1 MSFAHRGGW
10 EGALAEL
17 PRAVNEAVREY
28 RPGSADQRALSAA
41 LEALSGSR
49 GEIPLVIA
57 GRAVTTGRLEPARVP
72 HDHRRVLA
80 DVHLAGP
87 NETAQAI
94 DAACRTAQEWSRT
107 PWTVRAGIF
116 LRAAELLSGPWRDR
130 LNAATMLGQSK
141 SVHQAEIDAA
151 AELIDFWRFN
161 VTFMLRLYSEQPL
174 SDSRAWNRVDYR
186 PLEGYVLAITPFNF
200 TAIAGNLPTAPALLG
215 NTVVWKPA
223 ATAKVAAYLIMQIL
237 REAGLPDGVIN
248 LIYGD
253 GESVAKIAL
262 ADERLAGVHF
272 TGSTSVFN
280 RILSGIGAQAGRYRN
295 YPRVVGETGGKNFVV
310 AHSSADIDALVTA
323 IVRGGF
329 EYQGQKC
336 SAASRVFVPESIWPQ
351 VRDRLC
357 DEVRGI
363 RVGDVADFST
373 FMGAV
378 IDEKAW
384 NRHWSVLQE
393 IRHAG
398 DSRILIGG
406 TADMSRGYFVD
417 PTVVLTHDLSARVMQ
432 EELFGPIVA
441 VTTYSDSEYE
451 ETLRRIDTMSAF
463 ALTGSIFSTDRAAI
477 ELAGSLLRNAAGNF
491 YINDKPT
498 GAVVG
503 QQPFGGA
510 RASGTN
516 DKAGSLWNLAR
527 WVSPR
532 TVKEVF
538 VPATNYR
545 YPHMLGAATDP

>member
-1 MSFAHRGGW
+1 MSFAGQGGW
-10 EGALAEL
+10 EGALVEI
-17 PRAVNEAVREY
+17 PRPVNESVREY
-28 RPGSADQRALSAA
+28 RPGSTDQRALSAA
-41 LEALSGSR
+41 VEALSSSR

-57 GRAVTTGRLEPARVP
+57 GLEVTTGQLEPARVP

-87 NETAQAI
+87 NETALAI
-94 DAACRTAQEWSRT
+94 DTACRTAQEWSRT

-141 SVHQAEIDAA
+141 TVHQAEIDAA

-161 VTFMLRLYSEQPL
+161 VTYMQRLYSEQPL

-237 REAGLPDGVIN
+237 RQAGLPDGVIN

-280 RILSGIGAQAGRYRN
+280 RILSAIGAQAGRYRN

-310 AHSSADIDALVTA
+310 AHASADIDALVTA

-357 DEVRGI
+357 DEVRSI

-384 NRHWSVLQE
+384 NRHGSALEE
-393 IRHAG
+393 IRHGG

-406 TADMSRGYFVD
+406 TADKSRGYFVD
-417 PTVVLTHDLSARVMQ
+417 PTVVLTRNLNARVMQ

-441 VTTYSDSEYE
+441 VMTYSDSDYE
-451 ETLRRIDTMSAF
+451 ETLRRIDTTSTF

-477 ELAGSLLRNAAGNF
+477 ELAGSFLRNAAGNF

-545 YPHMLGAATDP
+545 YPHMLGAASDR